1 MMDMYSAVLPGMKA
15 KTFVDQIF
23 QRFDSDN
30 SGSIDFKVNNTV
42 ENVQIRNLISSLS
55 RNSC

>member
-1 MMDMYSAVLPGMKA
+1 MMDMYSSILPGMKA

-30 SGSIDFKVNNTV
+30 SGTIDFKVYTTPM
-42 ENVQIRNLISSLS
+42 QKF
-55 RNSC
+55 

>member
-1 MMDMYSAVLPGMKA
+1 MYSSILPGMKA

-30 SGSIDFKVNNTV
+30 SGTIDFKVYTTPTQNFELKLNK
-42 ENVQIRNLISSLS
+42 N
-55 RNSC
+55 